1 MRLRYFS
8 IMLSILS
15 VMFYYVPLYLFDF
28 SDRTSDEEEYIS
40 ISVLYVVYRVTSLVT
55 LVF

>member
-1 MRLRYFS
+1 
-8 IMLSILS
+8 MLSILS